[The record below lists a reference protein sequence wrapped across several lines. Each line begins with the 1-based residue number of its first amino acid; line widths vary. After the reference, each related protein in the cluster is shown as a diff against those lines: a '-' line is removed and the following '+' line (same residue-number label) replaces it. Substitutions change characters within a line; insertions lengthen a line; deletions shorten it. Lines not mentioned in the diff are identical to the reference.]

1 MVRKSKRKQAV
12 VVERRKDLRVAV
24 DADIGW
30 TIDGTPNFGR
40 LADMSMAGCFV
51 LAAGEFSDGQ
61 MVRLYFPNPEGSSVE
76 ILSEIK
82 NHATEI
88 GFGVRFVD
96 LTDFQ
101 KKFLHS
107 FGKLHHVYR
116 KQTDPDFSR

>member
-1 MVRKSKRKQAV
+1 MARKKQRERL
-12 VVERRKDLRVAV
+12 VERRQDLRVAV

-30 TIDGTPNFGR
+30 TIDGIPNFGR
-40 LADMSMAGCFV
+40 LTDMSMAGCFV
-51 LAAGEFSDGQ
+51 LAAGEFSEGQ
-61 MVRLYFPNPEGSSVE
+61 VVRLYFPNSDGSSVE

-101 KKFLHS
+101 KEFLHN
-107 FGKLHHVYR
+107 FAQLHHTYR
-116 KQTDPDFSR
+116 KQLDSSTPY